1 MNILTR
7 YIIKEHV
14 FPFFIS
20 LGVILFLFV
29 LNLVLRMMGDFV
41 GKGID
46 LLVIMEFFFLS
57 LGWILA
63 LAIPMS
69 VLVASLMAYGR
80 LAQDNEFAV
89 MQASGISILKIMA
102 PSLVMG
108 LLLSWGMLSFN
119 NYILPEM
126 NHKNKLLRR
135 SIQRKKPL
143 AIIEPGF
150 FIDDIPGMIIK
161 AEDVDRENKI
171 LKKIIL
177 IQKNKRSNARRTI
190 TAERGRVFFDEK
202 TSYHNFEF
210 FNGELSN
217 LDLKNS
223 DNYVSS
229 KFSKMVIRVLDKK
242 SNFTVSKSNYYS
254 NREKSADSLR
264 SKISRLKSR
273 KSSPKI
279 IAAVE
284 VELYK
289 KYSISFAC
297 LLFVLIGA
305 PLGLMSGKSG
315 LGASAVLSI
324 IIFIFYWVFLM
335 SGEDLADR
343 GLMNPFFAMWNA
355 NIIMGILGLIMMWQA
370 SRGAKISFTFL
381 KTWFVIV
388 KDMFARGKND

>member
-1 MNILTR
+1 
-7 YIIKEHV
+7 
-14 FPFFIS
+14 
-20 LGVILFLFV
+20 
-29 LNLVLRMMGDFV
+29 MMGDFV

-46 LLVIMEFFFLS
+46 ILIIMEFFFLS

-89 MQASGISILKIMA
+89 MQASGVSILKIMS
-102 PSLVMG
+102 PSIIMG
-108 LLLSWGMLSFN
+108 ILLSWGMLNFN

-126 NHKNKLLRR
+126 NHKNKLLSR

-143 AIIEPGF
+143 AIVEPGF
-150 FIDDIPGMIIK
+150 FINDIPGIIIK
-161 AEDVDRENKI
+161 AEDVDREKKL
-171 LKKIIL
+171 LKKVIL
-177 IQKNKRSNARRTI
+177 IQKNQRESARRTI
-190 TAERGRVFFDEK
+190 TAEEGKVYFDEK

-223 DNYVSS
+223 DQYQSA
-229 KFSKMVIRVLDKK
+229 KFSKLIFRVLDKK
-242 SNFTVSKSNYYS
+242 SNFTVSESSHYS
-254 NREKSADSLR
+254 DREKSADSLR
-264 SKISRLKSR
+264 SKIARLKR
-273 KSSPKI
+273 KNGSKKTIGSI
-279 IAAVE
+279 E

-297 LLFVLIGA
+297 LIFVLIGA

-324 IIFIFYWVFLM
+324 VIFVIYWVFLM
-335 SGEDLADR
+335 SGEDFADR
-343 GLMNPFFAMWNA
+343 GLLNPIFAMWNA
-355 NIIMGILGLIMMWQA
+355 NIIIGFLGLIMMWQA

-381 KTWFVIV
+381 RTWFETI
-388 KDMFARGKND
+388 KSIFSRGKNV